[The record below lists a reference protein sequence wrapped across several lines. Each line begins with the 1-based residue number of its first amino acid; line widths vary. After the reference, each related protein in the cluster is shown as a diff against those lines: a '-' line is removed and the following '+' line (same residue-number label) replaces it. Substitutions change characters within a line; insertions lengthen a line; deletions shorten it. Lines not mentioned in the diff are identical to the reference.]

1 MSQYDKD
8 DVLDAA
14 KKIEENRLGIVLSGH
29 IKNGKL
35 VLDQE
40 TLDAI
45 AAKFPNAD
53 RAFIALNAP
62 FDPCSHS
69 L

>member
-14 KKIEENRLGIVLSGH
+14 KRIEENRLGIVLSGH

-53 RAFIALNAP
+53 RAFVALNAP
-62 FDPCSHS
+62 FDPCSQS

>member
-1 MSQYDKD
+1 SQYDKD

-14 KKIEENRLGIVLSGH
+14 KQIEENRLGLVLSGH

-40 TLDAI
+40 TLDAT

-53 RAFIALNAP
+53 RAFVAVNAP

>member
-53 RAFIALNAP
+53 RAFVALNAP
-62 FDPCSHS
+62 FDPCSQS

>member
-1 MSQYDKD
+1 MSQYHKD

-53 RAFIALNAP
+53 RAFVALNAP
-62 FDPCSHS
+62 FDPCSQS

>member
-14 KKIEENRLGIVLSGH
+14 KQIEENRLGLVLSGH

-53 RAFIALNAP
+53 RAFVAVNAP